1 MEEHIYSFDQFRWT
15 FSSFLS
21 TVGIDHFY
29 FPKHIYHKYQTFQ
42 LLALTI
48 FKIKQKRMRRIS
60 SPYSHSRTETLCSS
74 FRHKT
79 QMNELKKSN
88 THTPLMKSN
97 NNNNNWNTF
106 FKSVT
111 LKFLK
116 QQNLLIT
123 TTKIE
128 INTKHIT
135 HYVMND
141 KETTTLWYQIYWVN
155 QI

>member
-1 MEEHIYSFDQFRWT
+1 
-15 FSSFLS
+15 
-21 TVGIDHFY
+21 
-29 FPKHIYHKYQTFQ
+29 
-42 LLALTI
+42 
-48 FKIKQKRMRRIS
+48 
-60 SPYSHSRTETLCSS
+60 
-74 FRHKT
+74 
-79 QMNELKKSN
+79 
-88 THTPLMKSN
+88 MKSN